1 MKTLRRFLTIC
12 SGGHPDCRRGRHPAA
27 RNRRE
32 TDHVAWQFQ
41 QSLWPQQLCRRA
53 GRTGSTAGGDAR
65 RYIGSPRKRSWLN
78 RVRAFT
84 LIELLVLIAI
94 IGILAALLLPTLAR
108 SRESAKRLQCISN
121 LRQLGFATQMYWD
134 DNNGAAFRYRGDH
147 TNGGWNYWFGW
158 LEDGAE
164 GNRRFDATTGALFPY
179 LQGRGIEVCPSLR
192 YGSATFKYKARGAA
206 YGYGYN
212 LSLSTAV
219 KQPAFRI
226 QSLTRPAGTALLA
239 DAAQINDF
247 QAPASPSNP
256 LLEEW
261 YYLDTTFDQP
271 NGHFRHA
278 SSANVLFCDGHVA
291 REQPVAG
298 SIDPRLPKEMVG
310 LYRPEILEVP

>member
-1 MKTLRRFLTIC
+1 M
-12 SGGHPDCRRGRHPAA
+12 
-27 RNRRE
+27 
-32 TDHVAWQFQ
+32 V
-41 QSLWPQQLCRRA
+41 
-53 GRTGSTAGGDAR
+53 
-65 RYIGSPRKRSWLN
+65 
-78 RVRAFT
+78 
-84 LIELLVLIAI
+84 IAI

-164 GNRRFDATTGALFPY
+164 GNRRFDPGVGALFPY

-192 YGSATFKYKARGAA
+192 YGAPTFKYKARGAA

-212 LSLSTAV
+212 LNLSTNV

-226 QSLTRPAGTALLA
+226 QSLTRSAGTALLA

-261 YYLDTTFDQP
+261 YYLDASIDQP

-278 SSANVLFCDGHVA
+278 SAANVLFCDGHVA

-298 SIDPRLPKEMVG
+298 SIDPRLSKELVG
-310 LYRPEILEVP
+310 RYRGDILEVP